1 MLINGPY
8 PSTSGALSSDMTF
21 CCVCQR
27 LISAHFLKLKQD
39 SLLYY
44 LSTSLNYFF
53 LSEVEIR
60 KSITVIL

>member
-1 MLINGPY
+1 MLIKGPY

-27 LISAHFLKLKQD
+27 LISAHVLKLKQG

-44 LSTSLNYFF
+44 LNTSLNYFLF
-53 LSEVEIR
+53 EVEIP
-60 KSITVIL
+60 KSIIVIL